1 MIEENQV
8 TETWVDENV
17 VRVEDVPEI
26 ALTPPENQPLP
37 EPIAPRNPDDWVS
50 ENFMWRE
57 FTHSDTAVKRGLP
70 NIPNNVERANIKRV
84 ADWLEI
90 LRALLAEKYGKV
102 IPIRITS
109 GFRSQAVNKAVGGSS
124 TSAHRYGL
132 AADIQ
137 AIGLSVKQLAYDIYS
152 FIKSGKLP
160 KLDQMIREMPR
171 GGGQWVH
178 IGLSVG
184 SQRGEWLVY
193 EWTASKGKNAY
204 TAVSE
209 FFHQETQL
217 A

>member
-50 ENFMWRE
+50 DNFMWRE
-57 FTHSDTAVKRGLP
+57 FTHSDTAVKRGLS

-90 LRALLAEKYGKV
+90 LRALLAEKYGQV

-109 GFRSQAVNKAVGGSS
+109 GFRSQAVNRAVGGSS

-152 FIKSGKLP
+152 FIKAGKLP
-160 KLDQMIREMPR
+160 KLDQLIREMPR

-178 IGLSVG
+178 IGLSAG

-193 EWTASKGKNAY
+193 EWVNSRGRNGYVQVSAFKNPD
-204 TAVSE
+204 T
-209 FFHQETQL
+209 L